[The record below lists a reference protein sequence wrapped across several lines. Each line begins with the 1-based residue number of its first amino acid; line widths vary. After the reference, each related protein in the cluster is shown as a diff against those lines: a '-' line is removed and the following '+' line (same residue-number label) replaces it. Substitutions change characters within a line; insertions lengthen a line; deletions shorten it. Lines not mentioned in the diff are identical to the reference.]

1 MNRSLAIG
9 LAAGAVIAVTA
20 GAIAGLAVAN
30 AAPEYA
36 EVITSKPAFAKVKV
50 TERICR
56 AGREAAGSDCDEIER
71 EQYRQVGYDVRYRLG
86 ERLAT
91 VRLGDNPGIGARF
104 PVRDGRI
111 VFTERT
117 GATDP
122 GKP

>member
-1 MNRSLAIG
+1 M
-9 LAAGAVIAVTA
+9 
-20 GAIAGLAVAN
+20 
-30 AAPEYA
+30 
-36 EVITSKPAFAKVKV
+36 
-50 TERICR
+50 TERARR
-56 AGREAAGSDCDEIER
+56 AAREAGGSGSDEVER
-71 EQYRQVGYDVRYRLG
+71 EQRRRVGHDLRYRPG
-86 ERLAT
+86 ETLAT